1 MEHKVTCVLAVV
13 LMLAL
18 SSLAQD
24 QEARVL
30 PPPPGSSST
39 HWDDCAV
46 WFTSS
51 MGLLASESR
60 SRETCTVS
68 PRERI
73 NCGFPGV
80 TATQCK
86 ERGCCF
92 DDSIRGFPWCFQ
104 PMAVENP
111 PEGLTHGE

>member
-24 QEARVL
+24 QE
-30 PPPPGSSST
+30 
-39 HWDDCAV
+39 
-46 WFTSS
+46 
-51 MGLLASESR
+51 
-60 SRETCTVS
+60 ETCTVS

-111 PEGLTHGE
+111 PEEECPF

>member
-1 MEHKVTCVLAVV
+1 MEHKVTCVLAMV

-24 QEARVL
+24 QA
-30 PPPPGSSST
+30 
-39 HWDDCAV
+39 
-46 WFTSS
+46 
-51 MGLLASESR
+51 
-60 SRETCTVS
+60 ETCTVA
-68 PRERI
+68 PRERL

-92 DDSIRGFPWCFQ
+92 DDSVRGFPWCFHPQ
-104 PMAVENP
+104 AIENP
-111 PEGLTHGE
+111 QEEECPF

>member
-1 MEHKVTCVLAVV
+1 MEHKVICVLAVV

-24 QEARVL
+24 KE
-30 PPPPGSSST
+30 
-39 HWDDCAV
+39 
-46 WFTSS
+46 
-51 MGLLASESR
+51 
-60 SRETCTVS
+60 ETCTVT

-80 TATQCK
+80 TAQQCK

-104 PMAVENP
+104 PQAIESQQEDDP
-111 PEGLTHGE
+111 GLCRADNNNNNNNNNNNTQ